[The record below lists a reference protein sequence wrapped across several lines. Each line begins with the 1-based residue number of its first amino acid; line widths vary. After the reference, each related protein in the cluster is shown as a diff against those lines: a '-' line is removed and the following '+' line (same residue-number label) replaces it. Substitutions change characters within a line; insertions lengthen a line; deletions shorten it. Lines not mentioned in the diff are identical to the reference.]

1 MSSNGHDP
9 THLPPTVTLEDAL
22 GGGVSNAD
30 GVEVQGDTA
39 ELEAAT
45 LARFTIPEDVD
56 YLGEYQS
63 VEDYL
68 REMLEPEVSPG
79 CVWILDHLD
88 WRGVL
93 ARFEEDG
100 ARYFCEHGHVYR
112 GT

>member
-9 THLPPTVTLEDAL
+9 THLLPTVTLEDAL
-22 GGGVSNAD
+22 GG
-30 GVEVQGDTA
+30 EF
-39 ELEAAT
+39 EAAT

-68 REMLEPEVSPG
+68 REMLDPEVSPG